1 MKKKEIIEKSLK
13 EYKNA
18 LKEIKNQ
25 KMNFQRTIKLL
36 DNNSLERGVCH
47 LLAAKFSIFNTDT
60 PSTKWI
66 TRYYRTNSNGE
77 MTFEPGK
84 YWGKIP
90 YTCSERAEVIDCLKL
105 RRDILQKE
113 LKKCK

>member
-1 MKKKEIIEKSLK
+1 MKKKEIIQLSLK
-13 EYKNA
+13 EYEKA
-18 LKEIKNQ
+18 LKEIKDK
-25 KMNFQRTIKLL
+25 KMNFQRTIRFL
-36 DNNSLERGVCH
+36 DKNSLERGVCH
-47 LLAAKFSIFNTDT
+47 LLSAKFSIGDT

-66 TRYYRTNSNGE
+66 SNYYKTNSNGE

-90 YTCSERAEVIDCLKL
+90 YTCSERAEIIDCLRL
-105 RRDILQKE
+105 RKDILQKE